1 MHSISI
7 VLYVLKPIDTIAM
20 AKPIQP
26 TPTLEGKDAENF
38 YKELER
44 VKTKE
49 EIARLRHNFKDADK
63 TFKLLGRHLIEKMLD

>member
-1 MHSISI
+1 
-7 VLYVLKPIDTIAM
+7 M

-38 YKELER
+38 FKELDR

-49 EIARLRHNFKDADK
+49 EIEKLREIYKDADK
-63 TFKLLGRHLIEKMLD
+63 TFKLLGKHLITDMLD

>member
-1 MHSISI
+1 
-7 VLYVLKPIDTIAM
+7 M

-38 YKELER
+38 FKELDR

-49 EIARLRHNFKDADK
+49 EIERLREIYKDADK
-63 TFKLLGRHLIEKMLD
+63 TFRKYGKHLLREIFD

>member
-1 MHSISI
+1 
-7 VLYVLKPIDTIAM
+7 M

-38 YKELER
+38 FKELYR

-49 EIARLRHNFKDADK
+49 EIEKRN
-63 TFKLLGRHLIEKMLD
+63 KLFEESDRIFRMLGKELIKKMIS

>member
-1 MHSISI
+1 
-7 VLYVLKPIDTIAM
+7 M

-38 YKELER
+38 YKELDR

-49 EIARLRHNFKDADK
+49 EKLQIKKEFERADK
-63 TFKLLGRHLIEKMLD
+63 VFRILGKDLIKKMIS